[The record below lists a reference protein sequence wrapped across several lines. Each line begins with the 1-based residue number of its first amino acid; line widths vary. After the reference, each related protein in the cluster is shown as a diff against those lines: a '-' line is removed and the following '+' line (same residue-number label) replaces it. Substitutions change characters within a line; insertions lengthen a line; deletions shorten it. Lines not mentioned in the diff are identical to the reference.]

1 MFALQPLPRN
11 TIGGGIIPP
20 PSCGPNAA
28 GVVTVT
34 SGTSHVVN
42 MPASMPAGQ
51 TIVIVTVN
59 QGSGF
64 PVLTPPSGYAI
75 RTIGQSLGGNSANGV
90 VRVHWKTSTGSEP
103 STETITTSLSAGMV
117 TITYCVSCPF
127 NASRLGNQ
135 GTSGSTTI
143 TMPTPTPSVG
153 TEVLQMVAFGWLT
166 DGFTLS
172 SFCSGYT
179 SGYATGTTGSGS
191 TDVALA
197 VGFKLLPG
205 GTASPGTL
213 TMSGSG
219 VEWAAITEVFD

>member
-1 MFALQPLPRN
+1 MNWF
-11 TIGGGIIPP
+11 G
-20 PSCGPNAA
+20 PSGDCGCCPQGSCEPNDT

-34 SGTSHVVN
+34 SGTSHVVD

-51 TIVIVTVN
+51 TVVIVTVRK
-59 QGSGF
+59 GAGF
-64 PVLTPPSGYAI
+64 PVLTPPTGYAL
-75 RTIGQSLGGNSANGV
+75 RTIGQSLGGVAANGV
-90 VRVHWKTSTGSEP
+90 LMVHWKTSGGSEP
-103 STETITTSLSAGMV
+103 ATETITTSASTDMV
-117 TITYCVSCPF
+117 TITFCVTCPF
-127 NASRLGNQ
+127 DASRQ
-135 GTSGSTTI
+135 GDEDTSGSTTI

-179 SGYATGTTGSGS
+179 DGYATGTTGSGS

-197 VGFKLLPG
+197 VGFQLLPG

>member
-1 MFALQPLPRN
+1 
-11 TIGGGIIPP
+11 
-20 PSCGPNAA
+20 
-28 GVVTVT
+28 
-34 SGTSHVVN
+34 
-42 MPASMPAGQ
+42 
-51 TIVIVTVN
+51 
-59 QGSGF
+59 
-64 PVLTPPSGYAI
+64 
-75 RTIGQSLGGNSANGV
+75 
-90 VRVHWKTSTGSEP
+90 
-103 STETITTSLSAGMV
+103 
-117 TITYCVSCPF
+117 
-127 NASRLGNQ
+127 
-135 GTSGSTTI
+135 
-143 TMPTPTPSVG
+143 
-153 TEVLQMVAFGWLT
+153 MVAFGWLT

>member
-1 MFALQPLPRN
+1 MFGFQPLPRDHSA
-11 TIGGGIIPP
+11 IV
-20 PSCGPNAA
+20 CGSNAP

-51 TIVIVTVN
+51 TIMMVTVKT
-59 QGSGF
+59 GAGF
-64 PVLTPPSGYAI
+64 PSHTPPSGYAL
-75 RTIGQSLGGNSANGV
+75 RGASGQSLGGTSSYGV
-90 VRVHWKTSTGSEP
+90 LMVHWKTSGGSEP
-103 STETITTSLSAGMV
+103 STETITTSASTDMV
-117 TITYCVSCPF
+117 TITFCVTCPF
-127 NASRLGNQ
+127 SASRLGSQ

-153 TEVLQMVAFGWLT
+153 TSVLQMVALGWL
-166 DGFTLS
+166 DGSFTLS

-179 SGYATGTTGSGS
+179 SGYATGSTGAGGA
-191 TDVALA
+191 DVALA

-205 GTASPGTL
+205 GTASPGAV

-219 VEWAAITEVFD
+219 IEWAGITEVFE